1 MATSTQPPRWAL
13 LPRWT
18 LGPLTISHAPLT
30 LAHHPSQPRPI
41 ACSIN
46 DWFKDEAEDNEEEN
60 PLQDGPARFFGLMG
74 RVGLVLAR
82 TAKAGSRYIAYS
94 SDVGE
99 AFRPL
104 VSPTFVKASYGV
116 ALAYIATDVGL
127 AIYGEHTRS
136 LDKEDYNHR
145 VGRAGVET
153 ATFQLFA
160 SLIVP
165 SLIIHTAVHQA
176 QNAAK
181 NGKGNLARYGP
192 TALGLAIIPTL
203 PFTIDSPIEHFI
215 EEGFEMI
222 WPIEGYGQHSP
233 AHEMDPVEADIT
245 SKIKPAVEPKVKNE

>member
-1 MATSTQPPRWAL
+1 MQPSARWNS
-13 LPRWT
+13 PF
-18 LGPLTISHAPLT
+18 LT
-30 LAHHPSQPRPI
+30 LPHPNINLATFQRQPRPI

-46 DWFKDEAEDNEEEN
+46 DWFADESEDGEEKN
-60 PLQDGPARFFGLMG
+60 DLQDGPARFLGLLG
-74 RVGLVLAR
+74 RVGVVLAR

-104 VSPTFVKASYGV
+104 VTPNFVRASYGV
-116 ALAYIATDVGL
+116 AIAYIATDVGL
-127 AIYGEHTRS
+127 AIYGEHNRS
-136 LDKEDYNHR
+136 LEKEDYNNR

-160 SLIVP
+160 SLLVP

-181 NGKGNLARYGP
+181 KGSGNLARYGP

-203 PFTIDSPIEHFI
+203 PFTIDSPIEYCI
-215 EEGFEMI
+215 EEAFEKVWHI
-222 WPIEGYGQHSP
+222 DDYGHHSP
-233 AHEMDPVEADIT
+233 AHEMTPEVET
-245 SKIKPAVEPKVKNE
+245 ETETQSVSVSPPAKTEPKEKAKKE